1 MFLNRVESSLLSP
14 YFYSTGRRY
23 PANSG
28 QSCISMGGE
37 PV

>member
-1 MFLNRVESSLLSP
+1 MFLNLAESGLLSP
-14 YFYSTGRRY
+14 HSYSTGRRQL
-23 PANSG
+23 ANSG